1 MSDLFVISKSASFTE
16 VPFTNISSPLAVDVK
31 EAEADAEAESD
42 SDSEPG
48 VRKWLTN
55 KSNFATGS

>member
-16 VPFTNISSPLAVDVK
+16 VPFTNIIAVDVK

-42 SDSEPG
+42 SDSVAG
-48 VRKWLTN
+48 VRKWSTN

>member
-16 VPFTNISSPLAVDVK
+16 LPFTNISSPLAVK

-42 SDSEPG
+42 SDSVAG